1 MGLDQLREAFPVM
14 TDRELSRPRYS
25 FQGVGERPSGMQY
38 GEWMHRLRGR
48 VFERVA
54 RGLPVD
60 WPRARVLDVGSAG
73 GFYVNRWH
81 RLGVPR
87 VVGVDISGRVALGEL
102 ARRFPGDRF
111 VQVDIGGRLP
121 PQVTR
126 LSTAATEASGGRVP
140 VPGFDAVSAMDV
152 LYRIG
157 DDDGYG
163 RTFLNIASLL
173 KPGGWL
179 LWSDGFPRRAVNQKM
194 QRVSRPLRESEA
206 AVRAAGFDIVDRRP
220 MFVLMNYPE
229 DTGSKLARWSW
240 SAMMALVALAEPL
253 GWMVGAA
260 LYALDRQL
268 TRVMKESPSTEIM
281 VCRRA

>member
-1 MGLDQLREAFPVM
+1 
-14 TDRELSRPRYS
+14 
-25 FQGVGERPSGMQY
+25 
-38 GEWMHRLRGR
+38 
-48 VFERVA
+48 
-54 RGLPVD
+54 
-60 WPRARVLDVGSAG
+60 
-73 GFYVNRWH
+73 
-81 RLGVPR
+81 
-87 VVGVDISGRVALGEL
+87 
-102 ARRFPGDRF
+102 
-111 VQVDIGGRLP
+111 
-121 PQVTR
+121 
-126 LSTAATEASGGRVP
+126 
-140 VPGFDAVSAMDV
+140 MDV

-163 RTFLNIASLL
+163 RAFLNIASLL

-194 QRVSRPLRESEA
+194 HRVSRPLRESEA